1 MKTKVNKA
9 HLMTGYSKNRI
20 DNDVYNTPTRAIKEL
35 LSREEFKSDVI
46 WECACGK
53 GNISKELE
61 SYYGYDKDILSSD
74 LRDDDE
80 IYGLKNSNFLKC
92 SINDIHS
99 IGLILGF
106 SEFKTFDVITNPPF
120 SHALEF
126 ILHAK
131 ELGASKIAMLLKLDF
146 LGSIKRFDTLWA
158 DKTFPLTKMYV
169 FVKRLDFGL
178 KATPTLCHAWYIFE
192 NGSNKTKPE
201 IEWITNHVN

>member
-1 MKTKVNKA
+1 MTTKVNKA

-35 LSREEFKSDVI
+35 LSRETFNSDVI

-61 SYYGYDKDILSSD
+61 NHYGRYSLTQDILSSD

-80 IYGLKNSNFLKC
+80 IYGIKGINFLDWY
-92 SINDIHS
+92 DIPLLVGNKY
-99 IGLILGF
+99 I
-106 SEFKTFDVITNPPF
+106 KTFDVVTNPPF

-146 LGSIKRFDTLWA
+146 LGSIKRFDTLWV
-158 DKTFPLTKMYV
+158 DKIFPLTKMYV

-192 NGSNKTKPE
+192 NGSDKTKPE